1 MSLGF
6 IKGVKFVLS
15 QLNVCSYRFQFFI
28 LNNLGFRFCLDF

>member
-15 QLNVCSYRFQFFI
+15 QLNVCFYRFQIFI
-28 LNNLGFRFCLDF
+28 LNKENKRF